1 MVMPR
6 CFLVVM
12 AGLMAFTSAATSQAT
27 AVTGAPVLR
36 VSAQRDTTLSAAAFA
51 RLPRSTIRV
60 PEAHRH
66 GADSASP
73 TTTTYSG
80 VAVADLLALVGAPK
94 GAALRGRTVSLYL
107 LIEASDGYRVVFS
120 LDELAR
126 EGAVDPV
133 ILADRRDD
141 QPLSSDEGPWR
152 LIAPGARHSRWI
164 RQVARLSV
172 REAAP

>member
-1 MVMPR
+1 MAMR
-6 CFLVVM
+6 RRLVAVVTT
-12 AGLMAFTSAATSQAT
+12 GLMALAGGADAQVTAA
-27 AVTGAPVLR
+27 GAAVLR
-36 VSAQRDTTLSAAAFA
+36 LSAQRDTILSAADFA

-60 PEAHRH
+60 PAAHRH
-66 GADSASP
+66 GADSAPP
-73 TTTTYSG
+73 TTTTYGG
-80 VAVADLLALVGAPK
+80 VALADLLALVGAPRD
-94 GAALRGRTVSLYL
+94 AALRGRTVSLYL

-126 EGAVDPV
+126 EGADPV

-141 QPLSSDEGPWR
+141 QPLPADEGPWR
-152 LIAPGARHSRWI
+152 VIAPGARHSRWI